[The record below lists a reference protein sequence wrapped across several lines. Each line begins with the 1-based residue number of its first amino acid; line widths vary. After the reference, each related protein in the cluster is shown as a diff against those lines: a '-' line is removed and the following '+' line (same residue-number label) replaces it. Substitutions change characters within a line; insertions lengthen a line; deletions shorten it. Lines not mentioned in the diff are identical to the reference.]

1 MENKLHKRIDD
12 GLSFNCEI
20 CQDRGCQNC
29 QGEYKGGHDPVLWQE
44 DNSTKKEQR
53 PDKDEVSSS
62 LPNPKI
68 EDDGLSFDCEYC
80 QDAPGGCPQ
89 CGFGKNRR

>member
-1 MENKLHKRIDD
+1 MKRTPEVIDD

-29 QGEYKGGHDPVLWQE
+29 QGEYREGNDPKFWQDDTSPAE
-44 DNSTKKEQR
+44 EKKDNEGDQ
-53 PDKDEVSSS
+53 S
-62 LPNPKI
+62 LPLKI
-68 EDDGLSFDCEYC
+68 EDDGLGFDCEYC

-89 CGFGKNRR
+89 CGFGKNRK